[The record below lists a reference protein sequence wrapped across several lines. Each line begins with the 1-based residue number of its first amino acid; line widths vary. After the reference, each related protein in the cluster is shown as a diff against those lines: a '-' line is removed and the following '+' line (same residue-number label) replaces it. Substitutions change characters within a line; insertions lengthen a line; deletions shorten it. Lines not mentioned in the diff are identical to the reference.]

1 MSIVTTAERTP
12 ATAWSIDPTH
22 SSVEFSVRHLMITTV
37 RGRFTGVKGTV
48 AIDES
53 DPAKSAVEV
62 VIDAASVD
70 TREAQRDAHLRS
82 ADFFDVERFP
92 TLTFRSTR
100 LDGAIATGFK
110 LAGDLTIHGVTR
122 PVVLEVQP
130 EGQAKDP
137 WGGLAVR
144 FHRDDEDQAERLRPD
159 LEPGAGGRRRHGE
172 RRGEDLA
179 RRAAGQRAI
188 SVSGHARLVMGER
201 WRRWSVGP
209 ADDDGGGT
217 SPPSSV

>member
-12 ATAWSIDPTH
+12 ATTWSIDPTH

-137 WGGLAVR
+137 WGGLRSGFTATTKIKRSDFGLTWNQV
-144 FHRDDEDQAERLRPD
+144 
-159 LEPGAGGRRRHGE
+159 LEAGGVTVSDE
-172 RRGEDLA
+172 VK
-179 RRAAGQRAI
+179 I
-188 SVSGHARLVMGER
+188 SLDVQLVSA
-201 WRRWSVGP
+201 
-209 ADDDGGGT
+209 
-217 SPPSSV
+217 PSA